1 MENFHFEL
9 TDMSSISEVLDYLEN
24 ESEYAET
31 VQDNLEFAEG
41 IAYAVNQIRSWVDE
55 KKEETFVDVDFTKR
69 NREFVGS
76 RLENDYIKTNNKN

>member
-55 KKEETFVDVDFTKR
+55 KKEETKEETFVDVDFTKR
-69 NREFVGS
+69 NIEFVGS
-76 RLENDYIKTNNKN
+76 KLG